1 MGDVANRL
9 ATESTPSL
17 KKSFKEEKNEQLKT
31 KKYACI
37 QDIKK
42 FLELYQTTSI
52 KDYDYWDYKNS
63 PVFSLYVDKFE
74 KDAQRLDGKSSQ
86 LILGI
91 PDENEDKCK

>member
-9 ATESTPSL
+9 STESTPQL
-17 KKSFKEEKNEQLKT
+17 KKSFKEEKNEKT
-31 KKYACI
+31 KTQKYACI

-52 KDYDYWDYKNS
+52 NDYDYWDYKNS

-74 KDAQRLDGKSSQ
+74 KDAQRL
-86 LILGI
+86 
-91 PDENEDKCK
+91 ENRAS